1 MDAVI
6 VETTGSLGR
15 IRLNRPKALNA
26 LNHEMVG
33 LIDRA
38 LDRFG
43 ADGAVTAVLLT
54 GEGERALCAGGD
66 LRSLY
71 ENETAVA
78 EDFWRDEYRLDSRI
92 SRYEKPF
99 VAVMDGITMGG
110 GVGLSGHAAH
120 RIVTER
126 SRVAMPE
133 TGIGYLPDVGG
144 TWLLPRAPGE
154 LGTYL
159 GLTGAQ
165 IGAPDA
171 ILCGMADA
179 FVPSTSLPELI
190 AALGSGEAVEAV
202 LARIAKDPGP
212 APLATHRDL
221 IDRCFAFD
229 GVDEI
234 LAALDADGSDFAAET
249 KAVLLTKAPS
259 SLVLTLCLLR
269 LGRAAPN
276 LEACLEREFH
286 ASLALLDEGDFREG
300 IRAAVIDKDKSPR
313 WNPPRL
319 DEVDP
324 ARIAR
329 WLETRAAPVF
339 AKDRT
344 GPV

>member
-1 MDAVI
+1 M
-6 VETTGSLGR
+6 
-15 IRLNRPKALNA
+15 
-26 LNHEMVG
+26 
-33 LIDRA
+33 
-38 LDRFG
+38 
-43 ADGAVTAVLLT
+43 
-54 GEGERALCAGGD
+54 
-66 LRSLY
+66 
-71 ENETAVA
+71 
-78 EDFWRDEYRLDSRI
+78 
-92 SRYEKPF
+92 
-99 VAVMDGITMGG
+99 
-110 GVGLSGHAAH
+110 
-120 RIVTER
+120 
-126 SRVAMPE
+126 
-133 TGIGYLPDVGG
+133 
-144 TWLLPRAPGE
+144 
-154 LGTYL
+154 
-159 GLTGAQ
+159 
-165 IGAPDA
+165 
-171 ILCGMADA
+171 
-179 FVPSTSLPELI
+179 
-190 AALGSGEAVEAV
+190 
-202 LARIAKDPGP
+202 
-212 APLATHRDL
+212 

-229 GVDEI
+229 MVDEI